1 MTDSNNSLSLKNSK
15 NKLHLILLFAG
26 VALLIVFLHF
36 RTEVNLRGEIP
47 PHSDSLVYQNKA
59 LFDIH
64 HWQKGE
70 FSWSQFLFSDG
81 EKTNGGQTKFITLPP
96 LHKWS
101 LQLGYLVFGIN
112 NSSPYIIS
120 GLWLALG
127 ALGIFLIV
135 FQLTADYKLAFA
147 SGLLLMG
154 FPAALEWGFKGT
166 RNDWPAASLCVLGFY
181 FVISSDFWKSRW
193 RSLAAGACWGAAL
206 LVKGSTSGLLGS
218 PALIFLGIAL
228 LKRHTISRQQLQNF
242 GLSAAVTLLLAGW
255 FYLFKYND
263 LIDYY
268 NFWARTNLSNV
279 KTQLALDSSTTSF
292 LFYAD
297 NLISQLGKPLLFLIV
312 LGLIGIIWILLFSRH
327 PVKKE
332 TRLIL
337 IGIIVFAFSP
347 YPLLLLR
354 APLARAGDIFMLP
367 FFILLGVTGVW
378 YLIPFKK
385 LFCKVL
391 LIFVILLNIGS
402 LIAHNQ
408 SQYYQGI
415 DTKKAADDF
424 FELLRSNDYTKA
436 SLFSL
441 YQDIYFNPE
450 TILNTFYRSPILR
463 NRYNLSFPSV
473 SLEAGASPTMSAA
486 ERFRILADS
495 GEILLMSDRPKGLK
509 WLSINQQWEELYQFI
524 QTDPRF
530 FLLGH
535 IKAYDD
541 GSGINV
547 YSKQRLSL
555 AEESDG
561 WVINGAVLKL
571 LAKIGNY
578 QLLIEGN
585 PHGDSVK
592 DLSILLDNGQQYD
605 GLVTKGKRRRAF
617 LFEVPIS
624 QTSTQFKLHSNTPV
638 IPRNLKTSTDNRELL
653 FSEAL
658 VRASPH

>member
-36 RTEVNLRGEIP
+36 RTEGNLRGEIP

-70 FSWSQFLFSDG
+70 FSWSQFFFSDG
-81 EKTNGGQTKFITLPP
+81 GGPLMPLPP

-120 GLWLALG
+120 GLWLTLG

-154 FPAALEWGFKGT
+154 IPAALEWGFKGT
-166 RNDWPAASLCVLGFY
+166 RNGWPAASLCVLGFY

-255 FYLFKYND
+255 FYLYSYSQI
-263 LIDYY
+263 IDYY

-337 IGIIVFAFSP
+337 IGMIVFAFSP
-347 YPLLLLR
+347 YPILLLNGS
-354 APLARAGDIFMLP
+354 LAKPGDIFMLP
-367 FFILLGVTGVW
+367 FFILLGIIGVW

-450 TILNTFYRSPILR
+450 TILNILYRSPILR
-463 NRYNLSFPSV
+463 NRYNLSIPTM
-473 SLEAGASPTMSAA
+473 SLEAHASPTMSAA
-486 ERFRILADS
+486 ERFRILADNR
-495 GEILLMSDRPKGLK
+495 GIFLMSDRPKGLQ
-509 WLSINQQWEELYQFI
+509 WISINQQWEELYQFI

-547 YSKQRLSL
+547 YGKQRLFVR
-555 AEESDG
+555 EESDG

-571 LAKIGNY
+571 LGKTGNY
-578 QLLIEGN
+578 QILIEGN

-638 IPRNLKTSTDNRELL
+638 IPRNLMTSTDNRELL
-653 FSEAL
+653 FSDSL
-658 VRASPH
+658 VSASRH

>member
-1 MTDSNNSLSLKNSK
+1 M
-15 NKLHLILLFAG
+15 
-26 VALLIVFLHF
+26 
-36 RTEVNLRGEIP
+36 
-47 PHSDSLVYQNKA
+47 
-59 LFDIH
+59 
-64 HWQKGE
+64 
-70 FSWSQFLFSDG
+70 
-81 EKTNGGQTKFITLPP
+81 
-96 LHKWS
+96 
-101 LQLGYLVFGIN
+101 GI
-112 NSSPYIIS
+112 
-120 GLWLALG
+120 
-127 ALGIFLIV
+127 
-135 FQLTADYKLAFA
+135 
-147 SGLLLMG
+147 
-154 FPAALEWGFKGT
+154 PAALEWGFKGT
-166 RNDWPAASLCVLGFY
+166 RNGWPAASLCVLGFY

-206 LVKGSTSGLLGS
+206 LVKSSTSGLLGS

-255 FYLFKYND
+255 FYLYSYSQ
-263 LIDYY
+263 IIYYY
-268 NFWARTNLSNV
+268 NFWGRTNLSNV

-347 YPLLLLR
+347 YPILLLNGS
-354 APLARAGDIFMLP
+354 LAKPGDIFMLP
-367 FFILLGVTGVW
+367 FFILLGIIGVW

-391 LIFVILLNIGS
+391 LFFVILLNIGS

-436 SLFSL
+436 SDITIYTL
-441 YQDIYFNPE
+441 YRDIYFIPD
-450 TILNTFYRSPILR
+450 TILNIFYRSPILR
-463 NRYNLSFPSV
+463 NRYNLSIPPM
-473 SLEAGASPTMSAA
+473 SLEAHASPTMSAA

-495 GEILLMSDRPKGLK
+495 EEIFLMSDRPKGLQ
-509 WLSINQQWEELYQFI
+509 WISINQQWEELYQFI

-547 YSKQRLSL
+547 YGKQRLFVR
-555 AEESDG
+555 EESDG

-571 LAKIGNY
+571 LGQTGNY
-578 QLLIEGN
+578 QILIEGN

-658 VRASPH
+658 VSASRH

>member
-26 VALLIVFLHF
+26 VALLVVFLHF
-36 RTEVNLRGEIP
+36 RTEGNLRGEIP
-47 PHSDSLVYQNKA
+47 PHSDSLAYQNKA

-81 EKTNGGQTKFITLPP
+81 DGPLMPLPP

-120 GLWLALG
+120 GLWLTLG

-135 FQLTADYKLAFA
+135 FQLTADHKLAFA

-181 FVISSDFWKSRW
+181 FVISSGFWKSRW

-242 GLSAAVTLLLAGW
+242 VLSALVTLLLAGW

-268 NFWARTNLSNV
+268 TFWARTNLSNV

-292 LFYAD
+292 LFYAN
-297 NLISQLGKPLLFLIV
+297 NLISQLGKPSFFLIV

-337 IGIIVFAFSP
+337 IGIVVFAFSP
-347 YPLLLLR
+347 YPILLLR
-354 APLARAGDIFMLP
+354 APLAKPGDIFMLP
-367 FFILLGVTGVW
+367 FFILLGIIGVW

-385 LFCKVL
+385 LFCRVL

-402 LIAHNQ
+402 LVAHNQ

-424 FELLRSNDYTKA
+424 FELLRSHDYFETTITR
-436 SLFSL
+436 L
-441 YQDIYFNPE
+441 YRDIYFNPS
-450 TILNTFYRSPILR
+450 TILNIFYRSPILR
-463 NRYNLSFPSV
+463 NRYNLSVPSI
-473 SLEAGASPTMSAA
+473 SREASASPTMSAA

-495 GEILLMSDRPKGLK
+495 GEILLMSDRPKGLQ
-509 WLSINQQWEELYQFI
+509 WLSINQQWEELYQLI
-524 QTDPRF
+524 QTDLRF

-547 YSKQRLSL
+547 YSKERLSL
-555 AEESDG
+555 AKESDG

-571 LAKIGNY
+571 LAKPGNY
-578 QLLIEGN
+578 QILIEGN

-592 DLSILLDNGQQYD
+592 DLSILLDNGQQYE

-624 QTSTQFKLHSNTPV
+624 QTSSQFKLHSSTPV
-638 IPRNLKTSTDNRELL
+638 IPRTLKGSFATTDNRELL
-653 FSEAL
+653 FSDSL
-658 VRASPH
+658 VSFSRH